1 MCGLMRSDLDNDQAD
16 LVSED
21 AANRAADGEG
31 VLKKSRKKK

>member
-1 MCGLMRSDLDNDQAD
+1 MCGLMRLDLDNDQED

-21 AANRAADGEG
+21 VANRAADGEG

>member
-1 MCGLMRSDLDNDQAD
+1 MRSDLDNDQAD

-21 AANRAADGEG
+21 AANRAADAEG

>member
-1 MCGLMRSDLDNDQAD
+1 MLSDLDNDQED

-21 AANRAADGEG
+21 AANRAADGEE